1 MLVKES
7 WPGNLHMD
15 RKRHYSVSIIVYRRK
30 SLVLI
35 KVASWRKTITN
46 NFGAYL
52 CIKTHLYVFVC
63 MCLCRGQRS
72 TLGAFLSFFL
82 HYFLRQKLSLNPEF
96 TDWTRLTGQ
105 KVPGTLVALSSLHQL
120 YGAPDF
126 CVCVSVHPYV
136 CMENTSWLNYLL
148 CSNFFLILKL
158 KVITETHGH
167 L

>member
-35 KVASWRKTITN
+35 KVASWRKKNIN

-52 CIKTHLYVFVC
+52 CIKTRLYVFVC

-72 TLGAFLSFFL
+72 TFGVFLSFSL
-82 HYFLRQKLSLNPEF
+82 HYFWRQKFSLNPEF
-96 TDWTRLTGQ
+96 TDSSTLTGQ
-105 KVPGTLVALSSLHQL
+105 KVPGTLVALSSLHRL
-120 YGAPDF
+120 YGYKLLLPF
-126 CVCVSVHPYV
+126 LTFVFVWVFILMFV
-136 CMENTSWLNYLL
+136 WKILNDWII
-148 CSNFFLILKL
+148 SSAQTFSSF
-158 KVITETHGH
+158 
-167 L
+167 

>member
-15 RKRHYSVSIIVYRRK
+15 RKRHYSVSMIVYRRK

-52 CIKTHLYVFVC
+52 CIKTRLYVFVC
-63 MCLCRGQRS
+63 MCLCRGQSS

-82 HYFLRQKLSLNPEF
+82 HYFLRQKFSLNPEF
-96 TDWTRLTGQ
+96 TDSTRLTGQ

-120 YGAPDF
+120 YEYKLLLPCLTFVFVWVFILMFVWKILHDWI
-126 CVCVSVHPYV
+126 
-136 CMENTSWLNYLL
+136 TS
-148 CSNFFLILKL
+148 SAQPFSSF
-158 KVITETHGH
+158 
-167 L
+167 